1 MDSEDA
7 QGGTD
12 GIPSITLAEMLD
24 DLNIAQDAT
33 GEDGGEMLEWTYIY
47 LSPVENHTYCAL
59 FIFLSDL
66 RVP

>member
-33 GEDGGEMLEWTYIY
+33 GEDGGEMLEWSYIY
-47 LSPVENHTYCAL
+47 LSPVHTYCSL
-59 FIFLSDL
+59 FIFCQI
-66 RVP
+66 